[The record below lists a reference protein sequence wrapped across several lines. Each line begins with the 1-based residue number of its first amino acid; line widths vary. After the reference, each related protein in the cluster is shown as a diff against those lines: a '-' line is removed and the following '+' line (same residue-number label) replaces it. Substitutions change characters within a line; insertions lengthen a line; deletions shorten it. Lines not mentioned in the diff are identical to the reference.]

1 MITISLRKV
10 LVSISMASA
19 LVSASVLHAETTPD
33 TAPVVAPKSVKS
45 AAGVGAARFDWL
57 AKSASS
63 EAAPVRVA
71 RTQMLGSGSW
81 VCSPAG
87 FNRKSRCVSR

>member
-1 MITISLRKV
+1 MSTTSLRKV

-19 LVSASVLHAETTPD
+19 LMSASVLHAETAPD
-33 TAPVVAPKSVKS
+33 TAPVIAPKSVKS

-57 AKSASS
+57 AKPAAS
-63 EAAPVRVA
+63 EATPVRVA

>member
-1 MITISLRKV
+1 MIPTSLRKV
-10 LVSISMASA
+10 LVSISVASA
-19 LVSASVLHAETTPD
+19 LLSASVLHAETAPD
-33 TAPVVAPKSVKS
+33 TAPIIAPKSVKS

-57 AKSASS
+57 AKSATS

-71 RTQMLGSGSW
+71 RTQLLGRGTW

>member
-1 MITISLRKV
+1 MITTSLRKV
-10 LVSISMASA
+10 LVSISMATA
-19 LVSASVLHAETTPD
+19 LMSASGLHAETAPNSE
-33 TAPVVAPKSVKS
+33 PVVAPKSVKS

>member
-1 MITISLRKV
+1 MTMTFLRKV

-19 LVSASVLHAETTPD
+19 LVSVSGLHAETAPEA
-33 TAPVVAPKSVKS
+33 APVAAPKSVKS

-57 AKSASS
+57 AKPASPDVT
-63 EAAPVRVA
+63 PVRVA